1 DYDEFYTSTFHDW
14 EKPAR
19 TISFHAEGALSYD
32 ALLFIPSRAPFDLYS
47 KDYEKGLALY
57 SSNVMIQEKCAEL
70 VPDYFNF
77 VRGIVDSADIT
88 LNISRETLQH
98 DRQLRA
104 IASRVEKKIAADLA
118 DMRDNDRASFET
130 FFENF
135 GRGLKYGIYAS
146 YGMKKDDLADLL
158 LFYSA
163 KQEKL
168 VTLKEYR
175 EAAPED
181 QKAIYYAA
189 GESTE
194 RLAHMPM
201 VTSVLARGYDVLLCT
216 QDVDDFCFQ
225 AMQSYDEQQL
235 KNVAGGNLDLETED
249 DKKAA
254 EEAANEN
261 EALLGAMKDAL
272 GDKVVRVSVSPV
284 LTDAPS
290 ALSSEGPISLEM
302 EKVMAGQAG
311 AEDVKSQ
318 RVLELNAKHPVFE
331 TLRAAEEAGDTEK
344 IASYTD
350 LLYNQAL
357 LVAGL
362 PVEDPVAFAQAVCEL
377 MK

>member
-1 DYDEFYTSTFHDW
+1 
-14 EKPAR
+14 
-19 TISFHAEGALSYD
+19 
-32 ALLFIPSRAPFDLYS
+32 
-47 KDYEKGLALY
+47 
-57 SSNVMIQEKCAEL
+57 
-70 VPDYFNF
+70 
-77 VRGIVDSADIT
+77 
-88 LNISRETLQH
+88 
-98 DRQLRA
+98 
-104 IASRVEKKIAADLA
+104 
-118 DMRDNDRASFET
+118 MRDNDREAYEA

-135 GRGLKYGIYAS
+135 GRGLKYGIYSS

-163 KQEKL
+163 KQGKL

-175 EAAPED
+175 EASPED

-189 GESTE
+189 GDSTE

-201 VTSVLARGYDVLLCT
+201 VTSVLARGYDVMLCT

-225 AMQSYDEQQL
+225 AMQTYDEQEL
-235 KNVAGGNLDLETED
+235 KNVAGGNLDLETEE

-254 EEAANEN
+254 EEAASEN
-261 EALLGAMKDAL
+261 EALLSAMKEAL
-272 GDKVVRVSVSPV
+272 GDKVVRVAVSPV

-290 ALSSEGPISLEM
+290 ALSSDGPISLEM

-311 AEDVKSQ
+311 AEGIKSQ
-318 RVLELNAKHPVFE
+318 RVLELNAGHPIFA
-331 TLRAAEEAGDTEK
+331 TLRAAEKAGDTEK

-362 PVEDPVAFAQAVCEL
+362 PVEDPVAFAQAVTEL